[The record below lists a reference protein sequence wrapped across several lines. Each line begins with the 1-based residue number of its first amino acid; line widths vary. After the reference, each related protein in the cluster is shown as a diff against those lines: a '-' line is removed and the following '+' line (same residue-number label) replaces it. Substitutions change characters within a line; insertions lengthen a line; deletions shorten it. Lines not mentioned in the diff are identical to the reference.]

1 MERKQGMTTDEGLTG
16 SESVRKLQTVLHD
29 RAKEEPDRR
38 FHALI
43 DKVWREDFLAEAWR
57 QARRN
62 GGTVGVDGE
71 SFARIESYGVGRWL
85 GELARDLRE
94 GTYVPQAVRQVL
106 IPKKQ
111 PGKFRPLGIPCIRD
125 RVAQTSALLVLAPIF
140 EADLQPEQYAYRP
153 GRSANDAVKRVHG
166 LLNRGFDEVVDGDL
180 SNYFGEIPHAE
191 LLQSVARRVSD
202 GRMLGLI
209 KAWLEMPVE
218 EDDGKGGKRRTNRA
232 RRERKG
238 TPQGSPISPLLSN
251 LYMRRFILG
260 WKALGYARRFCAE
273 IVNYAD
279 DFCVLGKAPAAEML
293 AVVKRLMGNL
303 KLPVNEQKTRCLR
316 CPEEPLEFLGY
327 RVGWNYRPHRRKPP
341 YIGTRPAKASVQSIC
356 RKISDLTEPR
366 YGWLPAEVVVSRV
379 NRAMSGWARYF
390 RLGQVSPAYAVLDQ
404 HATKRLRQWFCR
416 KHKVRSGKYVRFSS
430 VKLWRDHGLICLGK
444 TTRDLP
450 WANS

>member
-1 MERKQGMTTDEGLTG
+1 
-16 SESVRKLQTVLHD
+16 
-29 RAKEEPDRR
+29 
-38 FHALI
+38 
-43 DKVWREDFLAEAWR
+43 
-57 QARRN
+57 
-62 GGTVGVDGE
+62 
-71 SFARIESYGVGRWL
+71 
-85 GELARDLRE
+85 
-94 GTYVPQAVRQVL
+94 
-106 IPKKQ
+106 
-111 PGKFRPLGIPCIRD
+111 
-125 RVAQTSALLVLAPIF
+125 
-140 EADLQPEQYAYRP
+140 
-153 GRSANDAVKRVHG
+153 
-166 LLNRGFDEVVDGDL
+166 
-180 SNYFGEIPHAE
+180 
-191 LLQSVARRVSD
+191 
-202 GRMLGLI
+202 
-209 KAWLEMPVE
+209 
-218 EDDGKGGKRRTNRA
+218 
-232 RRERKG
+232 
-238 TPQGSPISPLLSN
+238 
-251 LYMRRFILG
+251 MRRFILG

-293 AVVKRLMGNL
+293 AAVKRLMGNL

-366 YGWLPAEVVVSRV
+366 YGGLPAEVVVSRV

-390 RLGQVSPAYAVLDQ
+390 RLGQVSPAYAVIDQ